1 MSGGGNI
8 ISWSISHYCSP
19 PAKWEIIAAVGGAY
33 LGCDHQHT
41 VSPWSLATA
50 ARTWA
55 LTWAWDRETL
65 PSEGWLASMPHFS
78 NCDID
83 LLLTIFSFSLKKAL
97 LELLKNFLGHYY
109 HWWKNWGIL
118 IKSNC
123 ASVKVLWKA
132 RRDHVCLNIDAHH
145 CQKWGPLLNTG

>member
-41 VSPWSLATA
+41 VSPWSPGPSWPEPGPGTG
-50 ARTWA
+50 
-55 LTWAWDRETL
+55 ETL
-65 PSEGWLASMPHFS
+65 PSEGWPGSILHSS

-83 LLLTIFSFSLKKAL
+83 VLLTMFSFSLKKARIRAFKESIRSL
-97 LELLKNFLGHYY
+97 IIVIDEKIKEYY
-109 HWWKNWGIL
+109 
-118 IKSNC
+118 
-123 ASVKVLWKA
+123 
-132 RRDHVCLNIDAHH
+132 LNETLHQWMFCGRQGGTMFVQISTHIIV
-145 CQKWGPLLNTG
+145 CQKCGPLLNAG